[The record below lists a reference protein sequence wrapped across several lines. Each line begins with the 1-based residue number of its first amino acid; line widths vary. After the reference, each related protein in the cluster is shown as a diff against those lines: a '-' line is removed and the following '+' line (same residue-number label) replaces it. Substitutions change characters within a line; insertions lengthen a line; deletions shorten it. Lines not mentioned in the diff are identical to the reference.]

1 MNVIVITF
9 KVIVIDY
16 IVIFLFVTVTVIEQM
31 VSYRNRSRLH
41 LCCNR
46 PVSGCNAPLTKFSC
60 LYCCKYIDQMC
71 RIHAVVD
78 IRI

>member
-46 PVSGCNAPLTKFSC
+46 PVSGCNAPLV
-60 LYCCKYIDQMC
+60 I
-71 RIHAVVD
+71 I
-78 IRI
+78 